1 MRKYYLVSTK
11 HLEDSLWFRDNGDF
25 VTGMNYV
32 AIQAALTP
40 DVTVLVFILMSNH
53 VHFVL
58 YGTRPEVESFVNSFK
73 GRFSKYLREK
83 YKTKEFLRRNGLDIK
98 EISEEEV
105 EALERASA
113 YVQMNCV
120 AANICLYPGQYPWG
134 TGSTFFKAC
143 SPTSGCRRLGDISG
157 RERRRLLHSRVASK
171 LPDDWLLSSEGF
183 VLPESY
189 VDVAYVESI
198 FRSPKR
204 MQYFLN
210 SSSKARKRLEMEEDN
225 LPAFRDQVILGALP
239 DLMQSLFQKPA
250 FLALSAIEQAETLRQ
265 IRFRFSA
272 GVHQAA
278 RVCGITYADAARL
291 LDTA

>member
-11 HLEDSLWFRDNGDF
+11 HLEDSLWFWDNGDF
-25 VTGMNYV
+25 V
-32 AIQAALTP
+32 
-40 DVTVLVFILMSNH
+40 
-53 VHFVL
+53 L
-58 YGTRPEVESFVNSFK
+58 YGARPEVESFVNCFK

-143 SPTSGCRRLGDISG
+143 SPTSGCRRLGDLSG
-157 RERRRLLHSRVASK
+157 RERRRLRHSRVASK

-183 VLPESY
+183 VLP
-189 VDVAYVESI
+189 
-198 FRSPKR
+198 
-204 MQYFLN
+204 
-210 SSSKARKRLEMEEDN
+210 
-225 LPAFRDQVILGALP
+225 
-239 DLMQSLFQKPA
+239 DLLQSLFQKPA
-250 FLALSAIEQAETLRQ
+250 FIALSAIEQAETLRQ

>member
-25 VTGMNYV
+25 V
-32 AIQAALTP
+32 
-40 DVTVLVFILMSNH
+40 
-53 VHFVL
+53 L
-58 YGTRPEVESFVNSFK
+58 YGARPEVESFVNCFK

-105 EALERASA
+105 GAWR
-113 YVQMNCV
+113 
-120 AANICLYPGQYPWG
+120 G
-134 TGSTFFKAC
+134 
-143 SPTSGCRRLGDISG
+143 
-157 RERRRLLHSRVASK
+157 HSRVASK

-183 VLPESY
+183 VLP
-189 VDVAYVESI
+189 
-198 FRSPKR
+198 
-204 MQYFLN
+204 
-210 SSSKARKRLEMEEDN
+210 
-225 LPAFRDQVILGALP
+225 
-239 DLMQSLFQKPA
+239 DLLQSLFQKPA
-250 FLALSAIEQAETLRQ
+250 FIALSAIEQAETLRQ